1 MPVTTGEMEKLMP
14 NMLDYE
20 RLVQQ
25 VADLRVENAKLK
37 GHHRNGED
45 GRWNIIEEQPIVGT
59 LAEEKRLRRII
70 RNWEERYDILCELF
84 MRRDQDNSNLN
95 WHDAKMDLEMRRRQQ
110 AEKQAQME
118 RRLLWLRIIYTKI
131 KNLIKGVKK

>member
-1 MPVTTGEMEKLMP
+1 MP

-25 VADLRVENAKLK
+25 MADLSIENAKLK

-45 GRWNIIEEQPIVGT
+45 NRWNIIEDQPIVGT
-59 LAEEKRLRRII
+59 LAEEKRLRQII

-84 MRRDQDNSNLN
+84 MRLEQGRTDLN
-95 WHDAKMDLEMRRRQQ
+95 WHEAKMSLEMRHKKQQ
-110 AEKQAQME
+110 TAQIRVEKI
-118 RRLLWLRIIYTKI
+118 RIWLRIIYTKI

>member
-1 MPVTTGEMEKLMP
+1 
-14 NMLDYE
+14 MLDYE

-25 VADLRVENAKLK
+25 VADLSVENAKLK

-45 GRWNIIEEQPIVGT
+45 DRWNIIEEQPPVGT

-95 WHDAKMDLEMRRRQQ
+95 WHDAKINLEMRRRQQ

-131 KNLIKGVKK
+131 KNSIKGTMK

>member
-1 MPVTTGEMEKLMP
+1 MP

-25 VADLRVENAKLK
+25 VADLSVENAKLK

-45 GRWNIIEEQPIVGT
+45 DRWNIIEDQPIVGT

-84 MRRDQDNSNLN
+84 MRLEQGRTDLN
-95 WHDAKMDLEMRRRQQ
+95 WHEAKMSLEMRRRKQQ
-110 AEKQAQME
+110 AAQIRVE
-118 RRLLWLRIIYTKI
+118 EVRVWLRIIYTKI
-131 KNLIKGVKK
+131 KNSIKGTMK